1 MNTYLALTD
10 YRWFTF
16 LASLPKLEEIN
27 FWQPGGNR
35 AFGAIQP
42 NELFLFKLHSP
53 REFIVGGGFFAH
65 SSLLPVSLAW
75 DAFGTANGAASLEQ
89 MRAHIE
95 QYRRQKPAGAEDYRI
110 GCILLSQPFFLKEA
124 DWIPVPKDWSP
135 NIVQGKTY
143 DLTIEPG
150 LTLYRQ
156 LQERLSLSI
165 TIREEIAA
173 ADVPA
178 EKYGAPMEILPRL
191 GQGIFRVVIIDAYGR
206 RCAVTGEKVLPVL
219 DAAHIKPY
227 SKDGTHKPDN
237 GILIRSDLHTLF
249 DLGYVTITPQYRF
262 EVSKHI
268 PPLAKSSHRKTPD
281 AHCSGGK
288 REDYENGHEY
298 YALHGQAI
306 HVPEKAV
313 YKPAGENLAWHNEN
327 VYKG

>member
-1 MNTYLALTD
+1 LNAYLALTD

-53 REFIVGGGFFAH
+53 REFIAGGGFFAH

-95 QYRRQKPAGAEDYRI
+95 QYRRQKSAGAEDYRI
-110 GCILLSQPFFLKEA
+110 GCILLSQPFFLNEA

-143 DLTIEPG
+143 DLTLEPG
-150 LTLYRQ
+150 LSLFQQ
-156 LQERLSLSI
+156 LQERLALPLPETTLQPI
-165 TIREEIAA
+165 LEK
-173 ADVPA
+173 PA
-178 EKYGAPMEILPRL
+178 ERYGTPVEILPRL
-191 GQGIFRVVIIDAYGR
+191 GQGSFRVVVIDAYGR

-219 DAAHIKPY
+219 DAAHIKPFA
-227 SKDGTHKPDN
+227 KDGSNKPDN

-249 DLGYVTITPQYRF
+249 DRGYVTVTPEYKF
-262 EVSKHI
+262 EVS
-268 PPLAKSSHRKTPD
+268 RRV
-281 AHCSGGK
+281 
-288 REDYENGHEY
+288 REEYENGHEY
-298 YALHGQAI
+298 YALHGQQI
-306 HVPEKAV
+306 HLPEKTI
-313 YKPAGENLAWHNEN
+313 YQPAGENLAWHNEN

>member
-1 MNTYLALTD
+1 MNAFVALTD

-16 LASLPKLEEIN
+16 LANLPKLEEIN

-35 AFGAIQP
+35 AFTAIHP

-53 REFIVGGGFFAH
+53 REFIAGGGFFAH

-75 DAFGTANGAASLEQ
+75 DAFGAANGAASLEK

-95 QYRRQKPAGAEDYRI
+95 QYRRQKPAGTEDYRI

-124 DWIPVPKDWSP
+124 DWIPVPRGWSP

-143 DLTIEPG
+143 DLTVEPG
-150 LTLYRQ
+150 LLLFQ
-156 LQERLSLSI
+156 QMQERLALPAPVH
-165 TIREEIAA
+165 EEIAA
-173 ADVPA
+173 AEVPA
-178 EKYGAPMEILPRL
+178 EKYGAPVEILPRL

-227 SKDGTHKPDN
+227 AKDGTHKPDN

-249 DLGYVTITPQYRF
+249 DRGYVTVTPEYRF

-268 PPLAKSSHRKTPD
+268 
-281 AHCSGGK
+281 
-288 REDYENGHEY
+288 REDYENGHDY
-298 YALHGQAI
+298 YALHGREI
-306 HVPEKAV
+306 FVPKKTV
-313 YKPAGENLAWHNEN
+313 LQPAGENLAWHNEK
-327 VYKG
+327 VFKG